1 MSGDNN
7 RRAIVALDIVDLLLF
22 TQYFKASFQLDTKKK
37 ENMSSKPK
45 CSHFLIT

>member
-37 ENMSSKPK
+37 KTCHRSQNV
-45 CSHFLIT
+45 HTF